1 MRKSLAVLAFV
12 GPLIVGLG
20 TACGSS
26 SPASMSAPITSAIPD
41 SPSPL
46 VLPPLDSSTATT
58 STPSGE
64 GLAYYANCS
73 AVRAASAAPLYQGQ
87 SGYRPELDRD
97 GDGVACEVGNT
108 SPALPAAPP
117 GGSPGGSPGGPP
129 DEAPYYRNCDAARAA
144 GVAPLHSGD
153 PGYRSGLDRD
163 GDGIACE

>member
-20 TACGSS
+20 TACGAS

-108 SPALPAAPP
+108 SPAPPAVPP
-117 GGSPGGSPGGPP
+117 GGSPGEP
-129 DEAPYYRNCDAARAA
+129 PYYRNCDAARAA

-153 PGYRSGLDRD
+153 PGYRPGLDRD